1 MEFSQK
7 SAIIPVCLNG
17 KNYPLW
23 EFNLCCF
30 IQGQELWGY
39 VDGSEKKPGDSDK
52 VGLKKWSSENSRVM
66 SWILGSV
73 EPQIAINLRP
83 YKTATEMW
91 KYLETIYHQNSD
103 AHKFQL
109 DMEIHEFSQGE
120 RTIQEYYSNF
130 MSLWLEYIQ
139 FCTLKFLQQL

>member
-1 MEFSQK
+1 M
-7 SAIIPVCLNG
+7 L
-17 KNYPLW
+17 
-23 EFNLCCF
+23 
-30 IQGQELWGY
+30 
-39 VDGSEKKPGDSDK
+39 DGSEKKPGDSDK

>member
-1 MEFSQK
+1 MEFPQK

-91 KYLETIYHQNSD
+91 KYLETTSRNITLILCLFGLS
-103 AHKFQL
+103 
-109 DMEIHEFSQGE
+109 
-120 RTIQEYYSNF
+120 T
-130 MSLWLEYIQ
+130 IQ